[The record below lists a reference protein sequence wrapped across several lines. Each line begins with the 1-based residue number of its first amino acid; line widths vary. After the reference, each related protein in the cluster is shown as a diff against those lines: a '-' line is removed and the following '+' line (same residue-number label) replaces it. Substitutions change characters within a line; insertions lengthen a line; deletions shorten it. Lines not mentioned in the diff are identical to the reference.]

1 MTRTTD
7 GSPWFRNY
15 RPAPQA
21 PVRLFAL
28 PHAGGSASYF
38 HPLAALLS
46 PAVDV
51 FGVQYPGRQDRRS
64 EPGETSL
71 ERLADRIAAEL
82 AALDDGRPYALFGH
96 SMGAMLSFEVARRRE
111 AAGRGPA
118 HLFVSG
124 RPAPCQ
130 DDHTSWFP
138 RTDEEVVGELRA
150 LNATDGGLLDD
161 PEVRGMLLPALR
173 TDYRA
178 VREYRFRPA
187 APLRTPI
194 TALTGDADHMAE
206 VGKVDQWRTHT
217 RAAFELWVLPGG
229 HFFLSDRLGE
239 VAAAVTDALARP
251 VAVAA

>member
-38 HPLAALLS
+38 HPLATVLS

-51 FGVQYPGRQDRRS
+51 HGVQYPGRQDRRS

-71 ERLADRIAAEL
+71 ERLADRVTAEL
-82 AALDDGRPYALFGH
+82 LRLDDDRPYALFGH
-96 SMGAMLSFEVARRRE
+96 SMGAMLAFEVARRTE
-111 AAGRGPA
+111 AAGQGPA

-130 DDHTSWFP
+130 DSYEAWFP
-138 RTDEEVVGELRA
+138 RTDEEVVEELRA
-150 LNATDGGLLDD
+150 LNATDDGLLDD
-161 PEVRGMLLPALR
+161 PEVRRMLLPPLR

-178 VREYRFRPA
+178 VREYRFRPGP
-187 APLRTPI
+187 PLRTSI
-194 TALTGDADHMAE
+194 TALTGDDDHMAQ
-206 VGKVDQWRTHT
+206 VGAVDAWRTHT
-217 RAAFELWVLPGG
+217 DAGFELWVLPGG
-229 HFFLSDRLGE
+229 HFFLSDRLEE

-251 VAVAA
+251 SAVAA